1 MAGIPVRC
9 IASPV
14 RGLPF
19 KYEPQGRR
27 FNGGIGRR
35 HRRTVGVAGQLGVR
49 PGTGVV
55 RRLSGPC
62 AGHKRAILNLR
73 RTPVEIVVTGRHVQV
88 SERFRRHLDEKLA
101 KVPQLAPRV
110 QRLDV
115 VVTHEANKR
124 QSKACDRVEITCH
137 VKGPVVRAEACA
149 DDKYGALD
157 IAMDKLLE
165 RLRRDHDRRRVHR
178 GRRVPESV
186 SQATSRLTDD
196 SVGLNGHLTG
206 AGAAGPD
213 DDEMLEV
220 DGDSPIH
227 VREKIHASMP
237 MGLDQALYEMELV
250 GHDFYL
256 FHDKD
261 TNQPSVVYRRRG
273 WSYGVI
279 HLDVSEEQERVS

>member
-1 MAGIPVRC
+1 M
-9 IASPV
+9 
-14 RGLPF
+14 
-19 KYEPQGRR
+19 
-27 FNGGIGRR
+27 
-35 HRRTVGVAGQLGVR
+35 
-49 PGTGVV
+49 
-55 RRLSGPC
+55 
-62 AGHKRAILNLR
+62 
-73 RTPVEIVVTGRHVQV
+73 EIVVTGRHVQV

-137 VKGPVVRAEACA
+137 VKGPVVRAEAVA

-178 GRRVPESV
+178 GRHVPESV
-186 SQATSRLTDD
+186 AQATARLSANPPD
-196 SVGLNGHLTG
+196 LNGLSASTAEDSEGQLDVELLG
-206 AGAAGPD
+206 A
-213 DDEMLEV
+213 
-220 DGDSPIH
+220 DGESPIH
-227 VREKIHASMP
+227 VREKVHATMP
-237 MGLDQALYEMELV
+237 MALDQAMYEMELV

-279 HLDVSEEQERVS
+279 HLDVSEDQARAV

>member
-1 MAGIPVRC
+1 
-9 IASPV
+9 
-14 RGLPF
+14 
-19 KYEPQGRR
+19 
-27 FNGGIGRR
+27 
-35 HRRTVGVAGQLGVR
+35 
-49 PGTGVV
+49 
-55 RRLSGPC
+55 
-62 AGHKRAILNLR
+62 
-73 RTPVEIVVTGRHVQV
+73 VEIVVTGRHVQV

-186 SQATSRLTDD
+186 SQATSRLSEDPL
-196 SVGLNGHLTG
+196 GRNGQLDA
-206 AGAAGPD
+206 AGADLEDG
-213 DDEMLEV
+213 EMLEL

>member
-1 MAGIPVRC
+1 
-9 IASPV
+9 
-14 RGLPF
+14 
-19 KYEPQGRR
+19 
-27 FNGGIGRR
+27 
-35 HRRTVGVAGQLGVR
+35 
-49 PGTGVV
+49 
-55 RRLSGPC
+55 
-62 AGHKRAILNLR
+62 
-73 RTPVEIVVTGRHVQV
+73 VEIVVTGRHVQV
-88 SERFRRHLDEKLA
+88 SERFRRHLDDKLA

-115 VVTHEANKR
+115 VVTHEVNKR
-124 QSKACDRVEITCH
+124 QSKSCDRVEITCH
-137 VKGPVVRAEACA
+137 VKGPVVRAEAIA

-186 SQATSRLTDD
+186 AQATSRLAENPL
-196 SVGLNGHLTG
+196 GLSGQA
-206 AGAAGPD
+206 AGAAGSPAD
-213 DDEMLEV
+213 QENANILGA

-227 VREKIHASMP
+227 VREKIHATTP

>member
-1 MAGIPVRC
+1 
-9 IASPV
+9 
-14 RGLPF
+14 
-19 KYEPQGRR
+19 
-27 FNGGIGRR
+27 
-35 HRRTVGVAGQLGVR
+35 
-49 PGTGVV
+49 
-55 RRLSGPC
+55 
-62 AGHKRAILNLR
+62 
-73 RTPVEIVVTGRHVQV
+73 VEIVVTGRHVQV

-186 SQATSRLTDD
+186 SQATSRLAGEALAAAPSQNGQSDD
-196 SVGLNGHLTG
+196 LASGKEDGELLGN
-206 AGAAGPD
+206 
-213 DDEMLEV
+213 

-227 VREKIHASMP
+227 VREKIHATMP

-261 TNQPSVVYRRRG
+261 TDRPSVVYRRRG

-279 HLDVSEEQERVS
+279 HLDVSQDAARVS

>member
-1 MAGIPVRC
+1 
-9 IASPV
+9 
-14 RGLPF
+14 
-19 KYEPQGRR
+19 
-27 FNGGIGRR
+27 
-35 HRRTVGVAGQLGVR
+35 
-49 PGTGVV
+49 
-55 RRLSGPC
+55 
-62 AGHKRAILNLR
+62 
-73 RTPVEIVVTGRHVQV
+73 VEIVVTGRHVQV
-88 SERFRRHLDEKLA
+88 SERFRRHLDDKLA

-186 SQATSRLTDD
+186 AQATARLGN
-196 SVGLNGHLTG
+196 GLAIGG
-206 AGAAGPD
+206 AVASAGQ
-213 DDEMLEV
+213 DDEDALLAE
-220 DGDSPIH
+220 GDSPIE
-227 VREKIHASMP
+227 VREKVHESVP

-261 TNQPSVVYRRRG
+261 TQQPSVVYRRRG

-279 HLDVSEEQERVS
+279 HLDVSQDQARVS

>member
-1 MAGIPVRC
+1 M
-9 IASPV
+9 
-14 RGLPF
+14 
-19 KYEPQGRR
+19 
-27 FNGGIGRR
+27 
-35 HRRTVGVAGQLGVR
+35 
-49 PGTGVV
+49 
-55 RRLSGPC
+55 
-62 AGHKRAILNLR
+62 
-73 RTPVEIVVTGRHVQV
+73 EIVVTGRHVQV

-115 VVTHEANKR
+115 VVTHEVNKR
-124 QSKACDRVEITCH
+124 QSKSCDRVEITCH
-137 VKGPVVRAEACA
+137 VKGPVVRAEAIA

-186 SQATSRLTDD
+186 AQATSRLAENPL
-196 SVGLNGHLTG
+196 GLSGQA
-206 AGAAGPD
+206 AGAAGSPAD
-213 DDEMLEV
+213 QENANILGA

-227 VREKIHASMP
+227 VREKIHATTP